1 MARRT
6 EVLLVKDVLKL
17 GNMGDIVRVAPGY
30 ARNFLLPEGLAV
42 PADQAT
48 KRQVEVLRE
57 KAARNEVER
66 EARAREL
73 AQRIDGMTVQ
83 VAQRVAHDDEL
94 FGSVGTKDIVAAL
107 AKHGVQVDGKQ
118 VHLTDRIRRLG
129 RYPIEVS
136 LHKTVTVK
144 VIVEVVNSDPN
155 APSLDETLAQ
165 IAARREQQQ
174 AERAAAR
181 RSEQAAEAEAA
192 GKDAKG
198 GKAAP
203 AKDGKDKPDAK
214 AEAKGGKKDEA
225 KDAKKDEK
233 AGAKAAPAAKSAGGA
248 AKAAEPAAKAAPA
261 GKAKKG

>member
-30 ARNFLLPEGLAV
+30 ARNYLFPEGLAIL
-42 PADQAT
+42 ADQAT

-66 EARAREL
+66 EARAKEL
-73 AQRIDGMTVQ
+73 AKRIDGMTLRI
-83 VAQRVAHDDEL
+83 AQRVAHDDEL

-107 AKHGVQVDGKQ
+107 AQHGVQVDGKQ

-136 LHKTVTVK
+136 LHKTVSVQVT
-144 VIVEVVNSDPN
+144 VEVVNSDPN

-181 RSEQAAEAEAA
+181 KAEQEAEAA
-192 GKDAKG
+192 AGKEAKG
-198 GKAAP
+198 GKAAS
-203 AKDGKDKPDAK
+203 AT
-214 AEAKGGKKDEA
+214 KG
-225 KDAKKDEK
+225 AKKDEK
-233 AGAKAAPAAKSAGGA
+233 ASAKAAGGSAKG
-248 AKAAEPAAKAAPA
+248 AEPAAKAAP